1 MLKQAHF
8 KFSVFT
14 GRILHL
20 GVSGSI
26 AAYKMLDLIRAWK
39 NVGINVSVTLTKGA
53 TNFVTP
59 MSFSALGASHVYG
72 EMFDDKADSCFAHL
86 EPGQEADVMVI
97 APATAS
103 TISRLATG
111 SAEEMLAAQ
120 ALAFDGPTVISP
132 AMHPKMWANKAT
144 QANWATLKER
154 GYICVEPACG
164 QTACG
169 EQGEGRMTDVREIY
183 LAALKAL
190 SPQDLEGQTVLIT
203 IGPTREFWDGV
214 RFISNPSSGLMG
226 ASLAIAAYL
235 RGATVQAVCGP
246 GVPWLPKLINRHEV
260 STANEMLDVC
270 QNIWPSSTL
279 GCFTAAVCDFKP
291 NIPANVEA
299 GEKLKKETLGASPCL
314 QLEATPDG
322 LRTLSQSKKDNQR
335 IIAFAAETSE
345 LKENALKK
353 MSEKNADMIVANIV
367 GKPNTGFESPNNT
380 VMLLEKSGKSM
391 NLPAMPKA
399 DIAWRIWD
407 SFLQL

>member
-270 QNIWPSSTL
+270 QNIWPNSTL

-291 NIPANVEA
+291 NIPANIEA

-314 QLEATPDG
+314 QLEATPDV